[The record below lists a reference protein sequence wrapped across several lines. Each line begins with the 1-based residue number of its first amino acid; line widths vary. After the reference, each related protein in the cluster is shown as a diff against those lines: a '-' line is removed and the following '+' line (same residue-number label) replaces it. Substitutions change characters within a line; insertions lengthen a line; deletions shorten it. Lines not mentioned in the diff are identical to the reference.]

1 MKKRDTGR
9 FIIEKIGGFPFSLV
23 RNNRSRPLK
32 VAVLLFNFF
41 WFVIVMTIF
50 IPYFLYEMTIEI
62 VNGIIDD
69 NDRHKKN

>member
-1 MKKRDTGR
+1 MKKKDTGR

-41 WFVIVMTIF
+41 WFIIVMTIF
-50 IPYFLYEMTIEI
+50 IPYFLYEMMMDTI
-62 VNGIIDD
+62 
-69 NDRHKKN
+69 NDFLDS

>member
-50 IPYFLYEMTIEI
+50 IPYFLYEMTIDTI
-62 VNGIIDD
+62 
-69 NDRHKKN
+69 NDVLDS